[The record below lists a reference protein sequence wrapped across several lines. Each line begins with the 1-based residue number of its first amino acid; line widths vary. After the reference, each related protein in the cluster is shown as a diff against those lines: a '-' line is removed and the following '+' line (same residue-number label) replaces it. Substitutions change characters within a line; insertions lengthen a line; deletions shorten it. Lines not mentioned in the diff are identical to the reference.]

1 MAAKDER
8 ITIIEADL
16 DRSSILA
23 LVACC
28 DVYVSLH
35 RSEALGIGLAEALQ
49 LGLDVIATDYGGNTD
64 FCSGPLAHP
73 IPYHLIPVQAGEYP
87 YYEGMVWAEPDLEAA
102 VAVMQQVAMKRR
114 LFPTIDQETVDSY
127 RQRFSTATVGA
138 HFRQRLEAL
147 WLACH
152 EVQKSINGDTILP

>member
-127 RQRFSTATVGA
+127 RQRFSTSTVGA